1 MALADPP
8 WRDTIDLGAAARRAQ
23 RAIPDRGQSR
33 MTTGAPYPP
42 SGRTRQVRAPL
53 PEGLG
58 RINATTRRKLLRA
71 MACWGAVWLASAATV
86 VADISHSV
94 TAFALGL
101 VVPGGGLLY
110 GGHPLLM
117 ALTWLGCLAALFA
130 WWAFGPVVLPP
141 LLWVA
146 SALLGAAKS
155 GPAVWSWAAAAV
167 LATPFVIVPTAFGTF
182 LARRS
187 AQRRCGREVN
197 ARLASH
203 TFTITGAPAAPP
215 VAEHSAEDLAA
226 LRYALD
232 LALQPLD
239 HFDGFTRID
248 QFREA
253 ALRYQLNELSYA
265 LATAQYSRTPAFTGY
280 LAEAQRNAIEK
291 MLDRRVWGYWAL
303 ENLWGNLRWNPDPA
317 DRENIMLTGYLG
329 QMVGMYETL
338 NDDRYSAPGAL
349 TFRWNDRRVYPNS
362 FATIAESVHRNM
374 IAGDYTLYPCEPNWV
389 YTVCNTFGLNTLLTH
404 DRLHGTA
411 LTADVIDRLH
421 RAYESEFL
429 RPDGRI
435 IGVRSARLG
444 GSWNFW
450 AGPAIQLTTA
460 LWLHAGLPEYAQ
472 RAWWLVRDQEIR
484 IDGDRVGFPPRASSR
499 VDPGNYRL
507 GGAYGQVM
515 IASAAREMGGEDVAR
530 TALAGIEELG
540 DPVHANGVRYYA
552 GLSGLGNMYAL
563 QFRFNRA
570 AGLRDQ
576 IAFGAPPHWRTGP
589 VLAEAA
595 YPEVQVARAVTD
607 GRALDL
613 VLRPGNGLC
622 RTTVRIARLEPGRAY
637 RVAGAREAEFTAS
650 LVGEALI
657 DIDLGGR
664 HEVHITPR

>member
-1 MALADPP
+1 MAVADPGR
-8 WRDTIDLGAAARRAQ
+8 RDTVHLGAAASPA
-23 RAIPDRGQSR
+23 DRTGPHAGESR
-33 MTTGAPYPP
+33 MTTGTLFPP
-42 SGRTRQVRAPL
+42 PARTRQVRAPL
-53 PEGLG
+53 PDGLG
-58 RINATTRRKLLRA
+58 RIGVTTRRKMLSAL
-71 MACWGAVWLASAATV
+71 ACWGVVWLAAVAAV
-86 VADISHSV
+86 ISDLSHAV
-94 TAFALGL
+94 TTFALGM

-110 GGHPLLM
+110 AGHPLLM
-117 ALTWLGCLAALFA
+117 VFTWLGWLAALFA

-141 LLWVA
+141 LLWLA
-146 SALLGAAKS
+146 TALLGAAMS
-155 GPAVWSWAAAAV
+155 GHAVWSWAAALV
-167 LATPFVIVPTAFGTF
+167 LATPFLVLPAAFGIF
-182 LARRS
+182 LVRRS
-187 AQRRCGREVN
+187 AQRGRGREVN

-203 TFTITGAPAAPP
+203 TFTITGAPAAPA
-215 VAEHSAEDLAA
+215 VAEHSEEDLAA

-239 HFDGFTRID
+239 RFDGFTRID

-265 LATAQYSRTPAFTGY
+265 LATAQYTRTPAFTGY

-338 NDDRYSAPGAL
+338 NDDRFSAPGAL
-349 TFRWNDRRVYPNS
+349 TFRWNDHRVYPNS
-362 FATIAESVHRNM
+362 FGTIAESVHRNM
-374 IAGDYTLYPCEPNWV
+374 IAGDYTLYPCEPNWI

-421 RAYESEFL
+421 RGYESEFL

-484 IDGDRVGFPPRASSR
+484 TDGDRIGFPLRASSR

-515 IASAAREMGGEDVAR
+515 IASAAREMGDEEVAR

-552 GLSGLGNMYAL
+552 GLSGLGNLYAL

-576 IAFGAPPHWRTGP
+576 IAFGAPPQWRTGP
-589 VLAEAA
+589 VLADAA

-607 GRALDL
+607 GHTLDL

-622 RTTVRIARLEPGRAY
+622 RTTVRIARLEPGRVY
-637 RVAGAREAEFTAS
+637 HVAGAREAEFTAS
-650 LVGEALI
+650 LTGEALI
-657 DIDLGGR
+657 NIDLGGR
-664 HEVHITPR
+664 HEVHIAPR

>member
-1 MALADPP
+1 M
-8 WRDTIDLGAAARRAQ
+8 TIGTL
-23 RAIPDRGQSR
+23 
-33 MTTGAPYPP
+33 YPP
-42 SGRTRQVRAPL
+42 GRRTRTVRLSL

-58 RINATTRRKLLRA
+58 RIGTTTRRKLLRA
-71 MACWGAVWLASAATV
+71 MACWTVVWLAAATAV
-86 VADISHSV
+86 LAEVSPAV
-94 TAFALGL
+94 TSFALGA

-110 GGHPLLM
+110 AGHPLLM
-117 ALTWLGCLAALFA
+117 AAVWLGSLAALFA

-141 LLWVA
+141 LVWFA
-146 SALLGAAKS
+146 SALLGAAMS
-155 GPAVWSWAAAAV
+155 GHAVWSWAAGLV
-167 LATPFVIVPTAFGTF
+167 LATPFALVSVAFMVF
-182 LARRS
+182 LVRRAS
-187 AQRRCGREVN
+187 QRRRGRELN
-197 ARLASH
+197 ARLESRV
-203 TFTITGAPAAPP
+203 FTITGAPEAPP

-239 HFDGFTRID
+239 RFDGFTRID

-253 ALRYQLNELSYA
+253 ALRYQLNGLGYA
-265 LATAQYSRTPAFTGY
+265 LATAQYTRTPAFTGY
-280 LAEAQRNAIEK
+280 LAEAQRNAIVK

-317 DRENIMLTGYLG
+317 DRENIMLTGFLG
-329 QMVGMYETL
+329 LMVGMYETL
-338 NDDRYSAPGAL
+338 NDDRFSAPGAL
-349 TFRWNDRRVYPNS
+349 TFRWNDRRAYRNS
-362 FATIAESVHRNM
+362 FGTLAESVHRNM
-374 IAGDYTLYPCEPNWV
+374 IAGDYTLYPCEPNWL

-421 RAYESEFL
+421 HAYESEFL

-472 RAWWLVRDQEIR
+472 RAWWIVRDQEIHAR
-484 IDGDRVGFPPRASSR
+484 GEHVGFPLRASSR
-499 VDPGNYRL
+499 VDAGNYRF
-507 GGAYGQVM
+507 GSAYGQVM
-515 IASAAREMGGEDVAR
+515 IASAAREVGDEDIAR
-530 TALAGIEELG
+530 TALAGIEEFG
-540 DPVHANGVRYYA
+540 DPVSANGVRYYQ

-570 AGLRDQ
+570 AGVRDL
-576 IAFGAPPHWRTGP
+576 IAFGAPPQWRAGP

-595 YPEVQVARAVTD
+595 YPDVLVARAVTD

-622 RTTVRIARLEPGRAY
+622 RTTLRISRLDPGRAY
-637 RVAGAREAEFTAS
+637 SVAGARDAEFTAS
-650 LVGEALI
+650 YAGEALI

-664 HEVHITPR
+664 HEVRIAPR

>member
-1 MALADPP
+1 MGCCIAVAYLIALAGFGWRLLTRRGGAPSTSPPPARRNAPTRTTRRPARRAVPHDDRRAVPTEQPDPAGP
-8 WRDTIDLGAAARRAQ
+8 GSAARRA
-23 RAIPDRGQSR
+23 RPDRR
-33 MTTGAPYPP
+33 DDAAKAI
-42 SGRTRQVRAPL
+42 TR
-53 PEGLG
+53 
-58 RINATTRRKLLRA
+58 
-71 MACWGAVWLASAATV
+71 
-86 VADISHSV
+86 H
-94 TAFALGL
+94 
-101 VVPGGGLLY
+101 GLL
-110 GGHPLLM
+110 GSG
-117 ALTWLGCLAALFA
+117 
-130 WWAFGPVVLPP
+130 
-141 LLWVA
+141 VA
-146 SALLGAAKS
+146 GRRH
-155 GPAVWSWAAAAV
+155 GR
-167 LATPFVIVPTAFGTF
+167 G
-182 LARRS
+182 RRS
-187 AQRRCGREVN
+187 LACGHGLRSRDGRAGRR
-197 ARLASH
+197 
-203 TFTITGAPAAPP
+203 T
-215 VAEHSAEDLAA
+215 A
-226 LRYALD
+226 LY
-232 LALQPLD
+232 
-239 HFDGFTRID
+239 T
-248 QFREA
+248 
-253 ALRYQLNELSYA
+253 
-265 LATAQYSRTPAFTGY
+265 RTPAFTGY

-338 NDDRYSAPGAL
+338 NDDRFSAPDAL
-349 TFRWNDRRVYPNS
+349 SFRWNDRRVYPNS
-362 FATIAESVHRNM
+362 FGTIAESVHRNM
-374 IAGDYTLYPCEPNWV
+374 IAGDYTLYPCEPNWI

-411 LTADVIDRLH
+411 MTADVIDRLH
-421 RAYESEFL
+421 RGYESEFL

-444 GSWNFW
+444 ASWNFW

-484 IDGDRVGFPPRASSR
+484 ADGDRVGFPLRASSR

-515 IASAAREMGGEDVAR
+515 IASAAREMGDEEVAR
-530 TALAGIEELG
+530 TALAGIEEFG
-540 DPVHANGVRYYA
+540 DPVSANGVRYYA

-570 AGLRDQ
+570 SGLRDQ

-589 VLAEAA
+589 VLADAA

-607 GRALDL
+607 GHALEL

-637 RVAGAREAEFTAS
+637 RVAGGREAEFTAS
-650 LVGEALI
+650 LTGDALI

-664 HEVHITPR
+664 HEVHIAPR